1 MGKTT
6 MGSTQV
12 FPLSQFF
19 LYLNN
24 ALIKEGEKDC
34 IVMKI
39 TEAFLRL
46 DNLAVVPPQC
56 EKTESCMHH

>member
-34 IVMKI
+34 IVIKI
-39 TEAFLRL
+39 TEAF
-46 DNLAVVPPQC
+46 DNLAVVVAVVPPQC
-56 EKTESCMHH
+56 EN